1 MEGVTQS
8 TTNAMCS
15 SLVNTIKTVANI
27 LLNPLNS
34 AVFGA
39 LGPLFNKQVVVSAEP
54 TEDKI
59 LSYVMKYSLYPIA
72 AQITLNIVFILLMLT
87 VNTMSVKYKMLSFK
101 YSGSFVSTAVIFS
114 VSSFLSLIFDLIIS
128 WVKGEGIPTNL
139 PKQLIALLMICV
151 GVTMIAGQSSHT
163 KQDPTPI
170 DGEAQPHGEALPTE
184 QGRISGVFAQ
194 PSERSAPSTQIDPK
208 EEHSAAQTLEGT
220 VRSKKLRSCDSKA
233 AGVTSVEDKFWA
245 NKTLDPYTDPNF
257 DFELSILHKSA
268 GDLRRIVRQFD
279 EALPR
284 FNDKEVELKDAKNV
298 TTFENPISEGTFEA

>member
-8 TTNAMCS
+8 ASNAMCS
-15 SLVNTIKTVANI
+15 SLVNSMKAVSSV

-39 LGPLFNKQVVVSAEP
+39 LGPVFNKQVVVSAEP

-87 VNTMSVKYKMLSFK
+87 VNTMSVKYQMLSFK

-114 VSSFLSLIFDLIIS
+114 VSSFLSLIFDLIIAS
-128 WVKGEGIPTNL
+128 VKGEGIPTNL
-139 PKQLIALLMICV
+139 AKQLIALVMICL

-163 KQDPTPI
+163 KQDPAPVK
-170 DGEAQPHGEALPTE
+170 GEAQASGDVLPTE
-184 QGRISGVFAQ
+184 QGRIPGVFAQ
-194 PSERSAPSTQIDPK
+194 ASERSAPSTQLDPK
-208 EEHSAAQTLEGT
+208 EEHSAAQTLEGA
-220 VRSKKLRSCDSKA
+220 VRAKKLRGCDSKA

-268 GDLRRIVRQFD
+268 GDLRRIVKEFD
-279 EALPR
+279 LALPPL
-284 FNDKEVELKDAKNV
+284 NDREVELKDDKYKTN
-298 TTFENPISEGTFEA
+298 FENPISEGTFEA